1 MPHATG
7 QSRPWSGQI
16 LRWKVAQVPGEELP
30 QECGR
35 AYTRGAVCGP
45 RSHPGAEVGSL
56 TERIRE
62 YDRKLEEISK
72 EIYPETE
79 LLRQVE
85 GIGPLTALT
94 FHMTT
99 KTRRIIVLVA
109 AMAVVYAGPAMAA
122 SVSEVEPNDSIAQ
135 AQNIDPYF
143 SLNSDPNITDS
154 TTVPHATVDATGN
167 DTFDY
172 YSFKVS

>member
-1 MPHATG
+1 
-7 QSRPWSGQI
+7 
-16 LRWKVAQVPGEELP
+16 
-30 QECGR
+30 
-35 AYTRGAVCGP
+35 
-45 RSHPGAEVGSL
+45 
-56 TERIRE
+56 
-62 YDRKLEEISK
+62 
-72 EIYPETE
+72 
-79 LLRQVE
+79 
-85 GIGPLTALT
+85 
-94 FHMTT
+94 MTT

-172 YSFKVS
+172 YSFKVP